1 MKARLLIAD
10 DHEIIRRGLRSLL
23 ELRPDWEICGEAAT
37 GREAVQQAKR
47 LRPDVVVLD
56 LTMPDLNGLEAT
68 RQIRQLLPKTEVL
81 ILTAH
86 ESEQLVHEVL
96 SAGAKGYVLKSDAG
110 NLLIAAVEQLL
121 KHKPFFSSR
130 ISEMVLKAYVSPPGT
145 GGVDPAGAAHL
156 TRREREVVQ
165 LIAEGKSSKEIA
177 GLLEISVET
186 AETHRSNLMRKMK
199 FHSAADVV
207 RYAIRNQMIQP

>member
-10 DHEIIRRGLRSLL
+10 DHEIIRRGVRSLVG
-23 ELRPDWEICGEAAT
+23 LRPDWEICGEAAT

-68 RQIRQLLPKTEVL
+68 RQIRQLAPKTEVL

-110 NLLIAAVEQLL
+110 NLLITAVEHLL
-121 KHKPFFSSR
+121 KGKPFFSSQ
-130 ISEMVLKAYVSPPGT
+130 ISEIVLKAYLTPPGT
-145 GGVDPAGAAHL
+145 GGVEPAGAARL

-165 LIAEGKSSKEIA
+165 LIAEGKSTKEIA
-177 GLLEISVET
+177 GVLGISVET

-199 FHSAADVV
+199 FHSTAAVV

>member
-1 MKARLLIAD
+1 
-10 DHEIIRRGLRSLL
+10 
-23 ELRPDWEICGEAAT
+23 
-37 GREAVQQAKR
+37 
-47 LRPDVVVLD
+47 
-56 LTMPDLNGLEAT
+56 MPDLNGLEAT
-68 RQIRQLLPKTEVL
+68 RQIRQLAPKTEVL

-110 NLLIAAVEQLL
+110 NLLITAVEQLL
-121 KHKPFFSSR
+121 KHKSFFSSQ
-130 ISEMVLKAYVSPPGT
+130 ISEIVLKAYLAPPGT
-145 GGVDPAGAAHL
+145 GGVEPPGAAHL

-165 LIAEGKSSKEIA
+165 LIAEGKSTKEIA
-177 GLLEISVET
+177 GVLGISVET